1 MGAAGSAAAG
11 DRVGRM
17 AFRILS
23 LDGGG
28 IRGVFVTACLARLE
42 RQLNQPVARY
52 FDLIAGTSSGGF
64 IAALLGF
71 GYSAAEVHGFF
82 KGYGPRIFERRTRRS
97 PAQGII
103 TKLIDPYLRRIGLE
117 FEWLHG
123 SRYKPDTLAW
133 ALKELFGERRLGAS
147 KSRLV
152 IPAVD
157 LAAGRVVVF
166 KTPHRPG
173 LVRDRKLFA
182 RDVVLAACAAPTY
195 FPHVTLARGTA
206 YTDGALWANNPGIV
220 AYGEAMRIREHCR
233 RRGIDPPFAESDVR
247 VLSIGT
253 GKKREFA
260 RPRPSDTGLK
270 WWAPRIVD
278 VMGNA
283 QSEGIN
289 FQMRYLLGHRYTRI
303 DFPIP
308 DSTWRLDATDKLEQ
322 LEDVGFA
329 KGAAFLS
336 RLRAPFFEEV
346 TAPYKPHL
354 P

>member
-1 MGAAGSAAAG
+1 
-11 DRVGRM
+11 M

-28 IRGVFVTACLARLE
+28 IRGVFITACLARLE
-42 RQLNQPVARY
+42 RRLNQPLVRY
-52 FDLIAGTSSGGF
+52 FDLVAGTSSGGF
-64 IAALLGF
+64 IAALLGH

-82 KGYGPRIFERRTRRS
+82 KGYGPRIFERRSRR
-97 PAQGII
+97 PPGRGLVG
-103 TKLIDPYLRRIGLE
+103 KLIDPYLRRIGLE

-123 SRYKPDTLAW
+123 SRYVPDTFAW
-133 ALKELFGERRLGAS
+133 ALNELFGEQRLGAS
-147 KSRLV
+147 RSRLV

-173 LVRDRKLFA
+173 LVRDRKLLT
-182 RDVVLAACAAPTY
+182 RDVVRAACAAPTY
-195 FPHVTLARGTA
+195 FPHVALGRGTA

-233 RRGIDPPFAESDVR
+233 RRQIDPPFDESDIR

-260 RPRPSDTGLK
+260 DPRPSDTGLK

-283 QSEGIN
+283 QSEGTN
-289 FQMRYLLGHRYTRI
+289 FQMRYMLGPRYTRL
-303 DFPIP
+303 DFAIP
-308 DSTWRLDATDKLEQ
+308 DTSWRLDAVDKVDLLEQ
-322 LEDVGFA
+322 EGFA
-329 KGAAFLS
+329 KGDAAMS
-336 RLRAPFFEEV
+336 RLRASFFAAAAPDYQPF
-346 TAPYKPHL
+346 L
-354 P
+354 R

>member
-1 MGAAGSAAAG
+1 MS
-11 DRVGRM
+11 
-17 AFRILS
+17 FKILS

-42 RQLNQPVARY
+42 RQLNQPLARY

-82 KGYGPRIFERRTRRS
+82 RGYGPRIFERRTRHS
-97 PAQGII
+97 PTSALVR
-103 TKLIDPYLRRIGLE
+103 KLVNPYLRRIGLE
-117 FEWLHG
+117 LEWLHG
-123 SRYKPDTLAW
+123 SRYKPDTFAW
-133 ALKELFGERRLGAS
+133 ALRELFGDWRLGQS
-147 KSRLV
+147 RSRLV

-157 LAAGRVVVF
+157 LVAGRVVVF

-173 LVRDRKLFA
+173 LVRDRKLLT

-195 FPHVTLARGTA
+195 FPHVTLSRGTA
-206 YTDGALWANNPGIV
+206 YTDGALWANNPCIV

-233 RRGIDPPFAESDVR
+233 RRGIDPPFREDEVR

-260 RPRPSDTGLK
+260 KPRPSDTGLK

-283 QSEGIN
+283 QSEGTN
-289 FQMRYLLGHRYTRI
+289 FQMRYLLGPRYTRI
-303 DFPIP
+303 DFVIP
-308 DSTWRLDATDKLEQ
+308 DASWRLDSVDKVDALEA
-322 LEDVGFA
+322 EGFA
-329 KGAAFLS
+329 KGDEFMP
-336 RLRAPFFEEV
+336 RLRGPFFAAAA
-346 TAPYKPHL
+346 TPYQPYCT
-354 P
+354 

>member
-1 MGAAGSAAAG
+1 
-11 DRVGRM
+11 M

-28 IRGVFVTACLARLE
+28 IRGVFITACLARLE
-42 RQLNQPVARY
+42 RQLNQPLARY

-71 GYSAAEVHGFF
+71 GYSAGEVHGFF

-97 PAQGII
+97 PARLIN
-103 TKLIDPYLRRIGLE
+103 KLIDPYLRRIGLE
-117 FEWLHG
+117 LEWLHG

-133 ALKELFGERRLGAS
+133 ALKELFGEGRLGAS

-173 LVRDRKLFA
+173 LVRDRKLLI
-182 RDVVLAACAAPTY
+182 RDVVLAACAAPTS

-233 RRGIDPPFAESDVR
+233 RRGIDPPFAESDVL

-260 RPRPSDTGLK
+260 KPRPSDTGLK
-270 WWAPRIVD
+270 WWGPRIVD

-283 QSEGIN
+283 QSEGTN
-289 FQMRYLLGHRYTRI
+289 FQMRYLLGPRYTRI
-303 DFPIP
+303 DFAIP
-308 DSTWRLDATDKLEQ
+308 DATWRLDAADKVGELEH
-322 LEDVGFA
+322 EGFM
-329 KGAAFLS
+329 KGEAFLS
-336 RLRAPFFEEV
+336 RLRAPFFQE
-346 TAPYKPHL
+346 TATPYQPYL

>member
-1 MGAAGSAAAG
+1 
-11 DRVGRM
+11 M
-17 AFRILS
+17 AFKILS

-28 IRGVFVTACLARLE
+28 IRGVFITACLARLE
-42 RQLNQPVARY
+42 RQLNQPLARY

-82 KGYGPRIFERRTRRS
+82 KGYGARIFERRTRQS
-97 PAQGII
+97 PTSA
-103 TKLIDPYLRRIGLE
+103 LIRKMVNPYLRRIGLE
-117 FEWLHG
+117 LEWLHG
-123 SRYKPDTLAW
+123 SRYKPDTFAW
-133 ALKELFGERRLGAS
+133 ALKELFDDQRLGAS

-152 IPAVD
+152 IPAVN
-157 LAAGRVVVF
+157 LSSGRVVVF

-173 LVRDRKLFA
+173 LVRDRKLLT

-195 FPHVTLARGTA
+195 FPHVALSRGTA
-206 YTDGALWANNPGIV
+206 YTDGALWANNPCIV

-233 RRGIDPPFAESDVR
+233 RRNIDPPFTEDQLR

-260 RPRPSDTGLK
+260 KPRPSDTGLK

-283 QSEGIN
+283 QSEGTN
-289 FQMRYLLGHRYTRI
+289 FQMRYLLGPRYTRI

-308 DSTWRLDATDKLEQ
+308 DATWRLDAVDKVDALEI
-322 LEDVGFA
+322 EGFV
-329 KGAAFLS
+329 KGDEFLS
-336 RLRAPFFEEV
+336 RLRPLFFESIA
-346 TAPYKPHL
+346 APYRPYL
-354 P
+354 G

>member
-1 MGAAGSAAAG
+1 MS
-11 DRVGRM
+11 
-17 AFRILS
+17 FKILS

-28 IRGVFVTACLARLE
+28 IRGVFITACLARLE
-42 RQLNQPVARY
+42 RQLNQPLARY

-64 IAALLGF
+64 VAALLGF

-82 KGYGPRIFERRTRRS
+82 KGYGPRIFERRKHHS
-97 PAQGII
+97 PAGS
-103 TKLIDPYLRRIGLE
+103 LIRKIVNPYLRRIGLE
-117 FEWLHG
+117 LEWLHG
-123 SRYKPDTLAW
+123 SRYRPDTFAW
-133 ALKELFGERRLGAS
+133 ALQELFGEQMLGAS

-152 IPAVD
+152 IPAVN

-173 LVRDRKLFA
+173 LVRDRKLLT

-195 FPHVTLARGTA
+195 FPHVALARGTA
-206 YTDGALWANNPGIV
+206 YVDGALWANNPCVV

-233 RRGIDPPFAESDVR
+233 RRGIHPPFAEEDVR

-260 RPRPSDTGLK
+260 RPRQADTGLK

-283 QSEGIN
+283 QSEGTN
-289 FQMRYLLGHRYTRI
+289 FQMRYLLGPRYTRI
-303 DFPIP
+303 DFAIP
-308 DSTWRLDATDKLEQ
+308 DDSWRLDAFEKVEPLEN
-322 LEDVGFA
+322 EGFA
-329 KGAAFLS
+329 KGDEFLP
-336 RLRAPFFEEV
+336 RLRQPFFDEI
-346 TAPYKPHL
+346 APAYQPYRG
-354 P
+354 